1 MNSQYSSRLEVICGS
16 MFSGKSEELIR
27 RLRRAEFAYMTTQVF
42 KHSLDERKTTTH
54 IHAHSGDALEAHA
67 ISTPH
72 EIHKHL
78 DPHAHIIGIDEVQ
91 FFSCDIITTIENLVS
106 TGCRVIV
113 AGLDLDFRGLPFGC
127 IPALLALADDITKLK
142 AVCTK
147 TGQDAHF
154 TQRLVNGTPAKHDD
168 PLIQVGAEE
177 CYEAR
182 ARSSFEIDYRPLQEY
197 ADKMKYI
204 TGQ

>member
-1 MNSQYSSRLEVICGS
+1 MSSHHSGRLEVICGS

-27 RLRRAEFAYMTTQVF
+27 RLRRAEFAYMNTQVF
-42 KHSLDERKTTTH
+42 KHSLDERKTSTH

-72 EIHKHL
+72 EAHEHL
-78 DPHAHIIGIDEVQ
+78 NPQAHVIGIDEVQ
-91 FFSCDIITTIENLVS
+91 FFSCDIITAIENMVNK
-106 TGCRVIV
+106 GYRVIA

-127 IPALLALADDITKLK
+127 MPALLALADDITKLK
-142 AVCTK
+142 AVCTR
-147 TGQDAHF
+147 TGEDAHF
-154 TQRLVNGTPAKHDD
+154 TQRLVNGAAAKHDD

-182 ARSSFEIDYRPLQEY
+182 SRSSFEIDYRPLQEY
-197 ADKMKYI
+197 VDKLKYV

>member
-1 MNSQYSSRLEVICGS
+1 MTCHHSGRLEVICGS

-54 IHAHSGDALEAHA
+54 IHAHSGDTLAAHA

-72 EIHKHL
+72 EVYTHR
-78 DPHAHIIGIDEVQ
+78 DPEAHIIGIDEVQ
-91 FFSCDIITTIENLVS
+91 FFSCDIITTIESLVS
-106 TGCRVIV
+106 EGCRVIV

-142 AVCTK
+142 AVCTQ
-147 TGQDAHF
+147 TGEDAHF
-154 TQRLVNGTPAKHDD
+154 TQRLVDGKPAKHDD

-182 ARSSFEIDYRPLQEY
+182 ARTSFEIDHRPLQEY
-197 ADKMKYI
+197 VDKLKQV